1 VDNVP
6 ATRNGKG
13 DVYLGGKFL
22 IGKIEGAG
30 TKIGQ
35 SVSGTWGEDGVQG
48 KGVVSGKVGQPA

>member
-1 VDNVP
+1 M
-6 ATRNGKG
+6 NGKAA
-13 DVYLGGKFL
+13 VYLGEKFL
-22 IGKIEGAG
+22 IRKMEGAR